1 MRSQLVYEQFALG
14 DLLEGN
20 VLIGFVRLRDIARA
34 ANDRGDA
41 CLLEKPGFCA
51 TGLEQ
56 ALRQTQAEGL

>member
-1 MRSQLVYEQFALG
+1 
-14 DLLEGN
+14 LLEGN